1 MQFMKLFY
9 MAVAILILN
18 GENKG
23 GIKMKLKEAFK
34 IQDFLE
40 FEIVKNIY
48 AFIYKENNIYYI
60 EVYSNKDYTNKINVE
75 DFIHLTDDSLL
86 EDLRDTIARGIV
98 RKFLIEKV

>member
-1 MQFMKLFY
+1 MKL
-9 MAVAILILN
+9 
-18 GENKG
+18 E
-23 GIKMKLKEAFK
+23 EAFK
-34 IQDFLE
+34 IQDFLD

-60 EVYSNKDYTNKINVE
+60 EVYSNNDYGNKINVE

-98 RKFLIEKV
+98 KKYLVEKV